1 MVEERKPVTVY
12 DLVQMKQRGERI
24 VVLTCYDALFA
35 RLLDASG
42 VDILLVG
49 DSVNQVLAGA
59 ETTLSATL
67 DQMIYHTKIV
77 RRGAER
83 AMVVCDMPFLTYQ
96 VSPAEAI
103 KNCGRVMAETGCHS
117 VKLEGGRPLAATV
130 RALVDVGIPV
140 MGHLGLT
147 PQSVHALGG
156 YRVQGRDEKTAERLK
171 DDAKAL
177 EDAGAFA
184 IVLELVPA
192 PLASQI
198 TKALT
203 IPTIGIGAGPAC
215 DGQVLVL
222 HDVLGLFGEFKPKFA
237 KRYADIGAQ
246 VADALREF
254 DREVRDGSFP
264 TAEHSFTMKD
274 SELASLQRGLAQPK
288 AV

>member
-1 MVEERKPVTVY
+1 MALPPVAETPQPVTAHE
-12 DLVQMKQRGERI
+12 LQKMKERGDRI

-42 VDILLVG
+42 VDVLLVG

-67 DQMIYHTKIV
+67 EQMIYHATMV
-77 RRGAER
+77 RRGTTR
-83 AMVVCDMPFLTYQ
+83 AMVVCDLPFLSYQ
-96 VSPAEAI
+96 ISPQEAI
-103 KNCGRVMAETGCHS
+103 RNAGRVMQQTGCHA
-117 VKLEGGRPLAATV
+117 VKLEGGSSMADTV

-156 YRVQGRDEKTAERLK
+156 YRVQGRDEKAAERLQA
-171 DDAKAL
+171 DAQAL
-177 EDAGAFA
+177 ERAGAFS
-184 IVLELVPA
+184 IVLELIPA
-192 PLASQI
+192 PLASRI

-222 HDVLGLFGEFKPKFA
+222 PDMLGLNDRFTAKFVKHYA
-237 KRYADIGAQ
+237 ALAQDVRDAVQRYAA
-246 VADALREF
+246 
-254 DREVRDGSFP
+254 EVREGRYP
-264 TAEHSFTMKD
+264 GPEHSFST
-274 SELASLQRGLAQPK
+274 
-288 AV
+288 

>member
-1 MVEERKPVTVY
+1 MADEPKPVTVHE
-12 DLVQMKQRGERI
+12 LLSMKQRGERI

-35 RLLDASG
+35 RLLDGAG

-59 ETTLSATL
+59 DSTLSATL
-67 DQMIYHTKIV
+67 DQMIYHTRIV
-77 RRGAER
+77 RRGATR

-96 VSPAEAI
+96 VSREDAI
-103 KNCGRVMAETGCHS
+103 RNAGRVMQQTGCQA
-117 VKLEGGRPLAATV
+117 VKLEGGAPIAETT
-130 RALVDVGIPV
+130 RALVEIGIPV

-156 YRVQGRDEKTAERLK
+156 YRVQGRDEQSAERLK
-171 DDAKAL
+171 ADAAAL
-177 EDAGAFA
+177 EQAGAFA

-198 TKALT
+198 TRALT

-222 HDVLGLFGEFKPKFA
+222 PDMLGLNEHFTAKFV
-237 KRYADIGAQ
+237 KRYA
-246 VADALREF
+246 ALAEDVREAVTLYAA
-254 DREVRDGSFP
+254 EVREGRYP
-264 TAEHSFTMKD
+264 GPEHSF
-274 SELASLQRGLAQPK
+274 PK
-288 AV
+288 